1 MNSGSLNQIDL
12 QAENTLLRLQKLWQI
27 TNSLTNSQQQPLSE
41 ALQAR
46 FQTIEE
52 QLVAIE
58 DQFWQD
64 ENLAERREN
73 LSQLY
78 RQVVQRNTTLENL
91 VQEQTAQLQKSL
103 NFEAILKRISDDV
116 RDNLEEKQ
124 ILQAAVWELAVGLN
138 IYGCNIG
145 LYDALLV
152 TSTISYEYTI
162 GIDSAW
168 GQVIKMQDFP
178 EGYQQLLQGQYFQF
192 CELTASWQAPVTI
205 LACPIFDDRGAI
217 GDLWL
222 FKHPETAFDELEIRL
237 VQQVANQCAIA
248 IRQARLYQAAQAKI
262 PELETLNHLK
272 DDFLDTVCDEL
283 RSPLANMKMAIEM
296 LGIVLNQKQ
305 VSACLS
311 GSGKE
316 VEKISRYLEIL
327 HNECGRVSNPI
338 ANLLALQNLSSN
350 SQPSLL
356 TSIHLQ
362 EWLPQIAAPFQER
375 SRHYQQSLSIE
386 ISPDLPRL
394 ICESAWLGRVLAELL
409 HNACKNTPAAGK
421 IVIKAETFH
430 ETSLQTPTTSL
441 QTPTTSAKTIQIS
454 VSNSG
459 VEIPASEISRIFD
472 KFYRIRAHDVWNQ
485 GGTGLGLALVQQLV
499 IRLGGKIFVNS
510 SKGQTCFT
518 VELPLKN

>member
-1 MNSGSLNQIDL
+1 MNTGSLNQIDL

-64 ENLAERREN
+64 ENLADRREI
-73 LSQLY
+73 LSELY
-78 RQVVQRNTTLENL
+78 RQVVQRNTTLESL
-91 VQEQTAQLQKSL
+91 VQEQTAQLQRSL
-103 NFEAILKRISDDV
+103 NFEAMLKRISDDV
-116 RDNLEEKQ
+116 RDTLDEKQ
-124 ILQAAVWELAVGLN
+124 ILQAVVWELAVGLN
-138 IYGCNIG
+138 IHGCNMG
-145 LYDALLV
+145 MYDALLS
-152 TSTISYEYTI
+152 TSTISYEYTV

-205 LACPIFDDRGAI
+205 LACPIFDDRGTI

-222 FKHPETAFDELEIRL
+222 FKHPEAAFDELEIRL

-272 DDFLDTVCDEL
+272 DDFLDTVCHEL

-316 VEKISRYLEIL
+316 VEKISRYLQIL

-338 ANLLALQNLSSN
+338 ANLLELQNLSSN

-375 SRHYQQSLSIE
+375 SRHYQQSFLME

-409 HNACKNTPAAGK
+409 HNACKYTPAAGK

-430 ETSLQTPTTSL
+430 QTSLQTPTTS
-441 QTPTTSAKTIQIS
+441 PKTIQIS

-459 VEIPASEISRIFD
+459 VEIPASEIPRIFD
-472 KFYRIRAHDVWNQ
+472 KFYRIRAYDVWNQ
-485 GGTGLGLALVQQLV
+485 GGTGLGLTLVQQLV
-499 IRLGGKIFVNS
+499 TRLGGKIFVD

>member
-1 MNSGSLNQIDL
+1 MNSGSLNQIDQ

-64 ENLAERREN
+64 ENLADRREI
-73 LSQLY
+73 LSKLY
-78 RQVVQRNTTLENL
+78 RQVVQLNTTLES
-91 VQEQTAQLQKSL
+91 VVRERTAQLQKAL
-103 NFEAILKRISDDV
+103 DFEAILKRICDDV
-116 RDNLEEKQ
+116 RDTLDEKQ
-124 ILQAAVWELAVGLN
+124 ILQAVVWELAVGLN
-138 IYGCNIG
+138 IHGCNMG
-145 LYDALLV
+145 LYDALLS
-152 TSTISYEYTI
+152 TSTISYEYTLSI
-162 GIDSAW
+162 NSTW

-192 CELTASWQAPVTI
+192 CELTASWQTPVAI
-205 LACPIFDDRGAI
+205 LACPIFDDRGTI

-222 FKHPETAFDELEIRL
+222 FKHPEATFDELEIRL

-262 PELETLNHLK
+262 QELETLNHLK
-272 DDFLDTVCDEL
+272 DDFLDTVSYEL
-283 RSPLANMKMAIEM
+283 RTPLANMKMAIEM
-296 LGIVLNQKQ
+296 LGTVLNRKQ

-316 VEKISRYLEIL
+316 LEKISRYLEIL
-327 HNECGRVSNPI
+327 HNECKRVLNPLD
-338 ANLLALQNLSSN
+338 NLLELQNSGN
-350 SQPSLL
+350 SQPSVL
-356 TSIHLQ
+356 TSIQLQ

-375 SRHYQQSLSIE
+375 SRHYQQSFLIE

-409 HNACKNTPAAGK
+409 HNACKYTPAAGK
-421 IVIKAETFH
+421 IVIKAETH
-430 ETSLQTPTTSL
+430 ETSLQTPTTS
-441 QTPTTSAKTIQIS
+441 PKTIQIS

-459 VEIPASEISRIFD
+459 VEIPASEIQRIFD

-499 IRLGGKIFVNS
+499 TRLGGKIFVDS
-510 SKGQTCFT
+510 SNRQTCFT

>member
-1 MNSGSLNQIDL
+1 MNTGSLNQIDQ

-46 FQTIEE
+46 FQSIEE

-64 ENLAERREN
+64 ENLADRREN
-73 LSQLY
+73 LSLLY
-78 RQVVQRNTTLENL
+78 RQVVERNTTLESL
-91 VQEQTAQLQKSL
+91 VQEQTTQLQKYL
-103 NFEAILKRISDDV
+103 NFEVMLKRISDDV
-116 RDNLEEKQ
+116 RDTLDEKQ

-138 IYGCNIG
+138 IHGCNMG

-152 TSTISYEYTI
+152 TSTISYEYTLS
-162 GIDSAW
+162 IDSAC
-168 GQVIKMQDFP
+168 GQVIKMQDFS

-205 LACPIFDDRGAI
+205 LACPIFDDRGTI

-222 FKHPETAFDELEIRL
+222 FKHPEAAFDELEIRL

-262 PELETLNHLK
+262 PELETKNHLK
-272 DDFLDTVCDEL
+272 DDFLDTVSHEL

-316 VEKISRYLEIL
+316 FEKISRYLQIL

-338 ANLLALQNLSSN
+338 ANLLELQNLSSN

-375 SRHYQQSLSIE
+375 SRHCQQSLSME

-409 HNACKNTPAAGK
+409 HNACKYTPAAGK
-421 IVIKAETFH
+421 IVIKAKTFDQ
-430 ETSLQTPTTSL
+430 TSQQTPTTS
-441 QTPTTSAKTIQIS
+441 PKTIQIS

-459 VEIPASEISRIFD
+459 VEIPASEIPRIFD

-499 IRLGGKIFVNS
+499 TRLGGKIFVNS